1 MRREC
6 KEFMPALKRTCEEFE
21 SAMCDA
27 LHIVRLPPEMRKK
40 VLLDD
45 SDED

>member
-6 KEFMPALKRTCEEFE
+6 KEFMPDLKRTCEEFE

-27 LHIVRLPPEMRKK
+27 LDIVQLPPEMRKK